1 MTVIFIVFML
11 SIPVYLVGTT
21 TKNKGYTIAAAIVMG
36 IIAANTGSPKYLF
49 IDLIGIG
56 IALFV
61 TFAQLNNQH
70 VD

>member
-1 MTVIFIVFML
+1 MTVMFIVFIL
-11 SIPVYLVGTT
+11 AIPVYLIGTA
-21 TKNKGYTIAAAIVMG
+21 TKNKIYTIVVAIIMG

-61 TFAQLNNQH
+61 TFAQLNNQR